1 MVTIAEEWLNSCSG
15 CEIALLNMGEPLLD
29 LLPQLEFVHMPVLL
43 DNKYYGPLGREKR
56 LRIPK
61 ATVGIASGGV
71 RNSEHLEVLHTLRE
85 QVDILIAL
93 GTCAANGGVPA
104 LANFNGTEA
113 VLDFVY
119 HQAPSLAERGPQAPE
134 PQPTTPLLPSPS
146 GLPCLLTDCT
156 PLSEHVRVDLVI
168 PGCPPH
174 PDWIAEGITA
184 LLEGRPACLPYR
196 SVCSLCPAARTNTG
210 YKEQDRPTAV
220 RRMLDQ
226 PVYDPEKALTAMQ
239 CLLEQGFMCLG
250 PITLAGCGGRK
261 GAPKCI
267 AARTPCRG
275 CQGPVPNMALPFV
288 DYLAAL
294 TAAGIDA
301 ASMPDKKGYLSRFNT
316 SARILEQLREPVD
329 ACQGVLK

>member
-15 CEIALLNMGEPLLD
+15 CEIALLNIGEPLLD

-56 LRIPK
+56 LHIPK
-61 ATVGIASGGV
+61 ATVGLVSGGV
-71 RNSEHLEVLHTLRE
+71 RNSEHLAVLHTMRE
-85 QVDILIAL
+85 QVDILVAM
-93 GTCAANGGVPA
+93 GTCAACGGVPA
-104 LANFNGTEA
+104 LANFNATEA

-119 HQAPSLAERGPQAPE
+119 HQAPSLAQQGPQAVE
-134 PQPTTPLLPSPS
+134 PQPAAGSS
-146 GLPCLLTDCT
+146 GLPALLAECT
-156 PLSEHVRVDLVI
+156 SLGDHVRVDMVI

-184 LLEGRPACLPYR
+184 LLAGRSPQFPYR
-196 SVCSLCPAARTNTG
+196 SVCSLCPTTRTNA
-210 YKEQDRPTAV
+210 EPRARSRPAAV

-226 PVYDPEKALTAMQ
+226 PAYDPEKPLRAMQ

-275 CQGPVPNMALPFV
+275 CQGPVPNMALPFA

-294 TAAGIDA
+294 TAAGFDA
-301 ASMPDKKGYLSRFNT
+301 SSMPDKKGYLSRFST
-316 SARILEQLREPVD
+316 SARVLEQLREPS
-329 ACQGVLK
+329 AKEF